1 MLVLKADN
9 RVTAQDAL
17 RDAYFH
23 CKTEEGEGEGEED
36 VGVCYSPGGTSSSS
50 FSTLYSTNSTSSL
63 QYTALDNEDGASL
76 DSGIY

>member
-23 CKTEEGEGEGEED
+23 CKTEEEGDDD

-50 FSTLYSTNSTSSL
+50 LSTLYSTNSTSSL
-63 QYTALDNEDGASL
+63 QYIALDNEDRASL